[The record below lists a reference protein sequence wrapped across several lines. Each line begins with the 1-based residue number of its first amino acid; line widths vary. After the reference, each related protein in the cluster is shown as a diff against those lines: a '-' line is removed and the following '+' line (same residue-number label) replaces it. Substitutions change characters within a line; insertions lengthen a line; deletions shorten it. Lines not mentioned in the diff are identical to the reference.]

1 MTRIR
6 NLFGLLET
14 LFNSRRLRTILAALI
29 FFIFLFGYLFYVSE
43 PDVRNLGDGIWW
55 ALVTITTVGYGD
67 ITPVTT
73 LGRVVASS
81 LMLLGLGLIATITA
95 IVSAKFIQ
103 NFVDHLTNDDVLE
116 KLDELELELDD
127 IKKKREIKEQL
138 VCRDIIKE
146 ILNFGVSEHQKKFL
160 IYLLS
165 LELED
170 VNLMKKIDATINNKE
185 LAEKPKLIID
195 PKELK

>member
-43 PDVRNLGDGIWW
+43 PDVRDLGDGIWW

-103 NFVDHLTNDDVLE
+103 NFVDHHTNDDVLE
-116 KLDELELELDD
+116 KLDELQLELDD
-127 IKKKREIKEQL
+127 IKKKLQ
-138 VCRDIIKE
+138 
-146 ILNFGVSEHQKKFL
+146 
-160 IYLLS
+160 
-165 LELED
+165 
-170 VNLMKKIDATINNKE
+170 
-185 LAEKPKLIID
+185 
-195 PKELK
+195 

>member
-43 PDVRNLGDGIWW
+43 PGVRDLGDGIWW

-67 ITPVTT
+67 ITPLRT
-73 LGRVVASS
+73 LGRVVASC

-103 NFVDHLTNDDVLE
+103 NFVDHHTNDDVLE
-116 KLDELELELDD
+116 KLDELQLELDD
-127 IKKKREIKEQL
+127 IKKKLQ
-138 VCRDIIKE
+138 
-146 ILNFGVSEHQKKFL
+146 
-160 IYLLS
+160 
-165 LELED
+165 
-170 VNLMKKIDATINNKE
+170 
-185 LAEKPKLIID
+185 
-195 PKELK
+195 

>member
-6 NLFGLLET
+6 NLIGLLET

-103 NFVDHLTNDDVLE
+103 NFVDHHTNDDVLE
-116 KLDELELELDD
+116 KLDEMQLELDD
-127 IKKKREIKEQL
+127 IKT
-138 VCRDIIKE
+138 
-146 ILNFGVSEHQKKFL
+146 VSYTHLRAHE
-160 IYLLS
+160 
-165 LELED
+165 
-170 VNLMKKIDATINNKE
+170 T
-185 LAEKPKLIID
+185 
-195 PKELK
+195 

>member
-43 PDVRNLGDGIWW
+43 PDVKNLGDGIWW

-73 LGRVVASS
+73 LGRIVASS

-103 NFVDHLTNDDVLE
+103 NFVDHHTNDDVLE
-116 KLDELELELDD
+116 KLDEMQLELDD
-127 IKKKREIKEQL
+127 IKKKLQ
-138 VCRDIIKE
+138 
-146 ILNFGVSEHQKKFL
+146 
-160 IYLLS
+160 
-165 LELED
+165 
-170 VNLMKKIDATINNKE
+170 
-185 LAEKPKLIID
+185 
-195 PKELK
+195 

>member
-43 PDVRNLGDGIWW
+43 PDVRDLGDGIWW

-103 NFVDHLTNDDVLE
+103 NFVDHHTNDDVLE
-116 KLDELELELDD
+116 KLDEMQLELDD
-127 IKKKREIKEQL
+127 IKKKLQ
-138 VCRDIIKE
+138 
-146 ILNFGVSEHQKKFL
+146 
-160 IYLLS
+160 
-165 LELED
+165 
-170 VNLMKKIDATINNKE
+170 
-185 LAEKPKLIID
+185 
-195 PKELK
+195 

>member
-6 NLFGLLET
+6 NLIGLLET

-43 PDVRNLGDGIWW
+43 PDVRDLGDGIWW

-103 NFVDHLTNDDVLE
+103 NFVDHHTNDDVLE
-116 KLDELELELDD
+116 KLDELQLELDD
-127 IKKKREIKEQL
+127 IKKKLQ
-138 VCRDIIKE
+138 
-146 ILNFGVSEHQKKFL
+146 
-160 IYLLS
+160 
-165 LELED
+165 
-170 VNLMKKIDATINNKE
+170 
-185 LAEKPKLIID
+185 
-195 PKELK
+195 

>member
-73 LGRVVASS
+73 LGRVVAGS

-103 NFVDHLTNDDVLE
+103 NFVDHHTNDDVLE
-116 KLDELELELDD
+116 KLDEMQLELDD
-127 IKKKREIKEQL
+127 IKKKLQ
-138 VCRDIIKE
+138 
-146 ILNFGVSEHQKKFL
+146 
-160 IYLLS
+160 
-165 LELED
+165 
-170 VNLMKKIDATINNKE
+170 
-185 LAEKPKLIID
+185 
-195 PKELK
+195 

>member
-29 FFIFLFGYLFYVSE
+29 FFILLFGYLFYVSE
-43 PDVRNLGDGIWW
+43 PDVRSLGDGIWW

-103 NFVDHLTNDDVLE
+103 NFVDHHTNDDVLE
-116 KLDELELELDD
+116 KLDEMQLELDD
-127 IKKKREIKEQL
+127 IKKKLQ
-138 VCRDIIKE
+138 
-146 ILNFGVSEHQKKFL
+146 
-160 IYLLS
+160 
-165 LELED
+165 
-170 VNLMKKIDATINNKE
+170 
-185 LAEKPKLIID
+185 
-195 PKELK
+195 

>member
-1 MTRIR
+1 MTRIK

-29 FFIFLFGYLFYVSE
+29 FFIFLFGYFFYVSE

-103 NFVDHLTNDDVLE
+103 NFVDHHTNDDVLE
-116 KLDELELELDD
+116 KLDEMQLELDD
-127 IKKKREIKEQL
+127 IKKKLQ
-138 VCRDIIKE
+138 
-146 ILNFGVSEHQKKFL
+146 
-160 IYLLS
+160 
-165 LELED
+165 
-170 VNLMKKIDATINNKE
+170 
-185 LAEKPKLIID
+185 
-195 PKELK
+195 

>member
-14 LFNSRRLRTILAALI
+14 LFNSRRLRTILAALV

-73 LGRVVASS
+73 LGRIVASS

-103 NFVDHLTNDDVLE
+103 NFVDHHTNDDVLE
-116 KLDELELELDD
+116 KLDEMQLELDD
-127 IKKKREIKEQL
+127 IKKKLQ
-138 VCRDIIKE
+138 
-146 ILNFGVSEHQKKFL
+146 
-160 IYLLS
+160 
-165 LELED
+165 
-170 VNLMKKIDATINNKE
+170 
-185 LAEKPKLIID
+185 
-195 PKELK
+195 